1 MSLIMD
7 MNAVDL
13 GTIIGFV
20 GLYLKTQQDKAKAAE
35 ALGVMKQQIKSLEDK
50 AAHVDTRLDQI
61 DDKLTSLLASNTRL
75 ETQLNLLLNHR
86 RGHHL
91 IKTPVNIDG

>member
-1 MSLIMD
+1 MD
-7 MNAVDL
+7 MSAVDV
-13 GTIIGFV
+13 GTVIGFV
-20 GLYLKTQQDKAKAAE
+20 GLYLKSQQDKAKAAE

-61 DDKLTSLLASNTRL
+61 DEKLTNLLASNTRL
-75 ETQLNLLLNHR
+75 ETQLGLLLSHR

-91 IKTPVNIDG
+91 IKTPVSVEG

>member
-1 MSLIMD
+1 MD
-7 MNAVDL
+7 MSAVDV
-13 GTIIGFV
+13 GTVIGFV
-20 GLYLKTQQDKAKAAE
+20 GLFLKSQQDKAKAAE

-61 DDKLTSLLASNTRL
+61 DEKLTNLLASNTRL
-75 ETQLNLLLNHR
+75 ETQLGLLLNHR

-91 IKTPVNIDG
+91 IKTPVSVEG